1 VIALRKSIVLAAA
14 VAATLSVLRP
24 AALRA
29 ADAPQPADGQANVP
43 VREVVLFSS
52 GVGYFEH
59 FGQVNG
65 NSATVLRFKSEQI
78 NDILKSLVLQDLDK
92 GTVSAVTYPSQ
103 GPLQR
108 TLRSFQI
115 DLTSNPALSDL
126 LNQLRGARVT
136 VTLAQGARQVQGTVL
151 GVEKQQRPAGDKD
164 HPQMVDVQV
173 VNLVSDTGIQPV
185 ELGQVS
191 DVRIE
196 DAELRRE
203 LAQALAA
210 LSQARDKDKKPVE
223 IHFAGQGERRVRIG
237 YVVETPVWKTSY
249 RLILPGPGEGPATQ
263 PAPEGTSEQQK
274 GQGQAA
280 QEGSLQGW
288 AIVENQTDSDWKDVQ
303 LSLVSGR
310 PISFIQDLYQPLYI
324 PRPIV
329 QPELYASLRPQT
341 YEGGLDAMPK
351 PTEMALR
358 EEEKLSD
365 AARQPMLQRRMRA
378 GGGFGGGGASGLS
391 AAPPAPA
398 ATPASEGAALGA
410 INPTASISSV
420 ASAAKVGELFQYT
433 VGNVSIARQQSAML
447 PIVTDPIHAEKLS
460 IYNQSV
466 MPNNPLLGA
475 RLKNTTGKYLLQ
487 GPITVIA
494 GSSYAGDASLGDVP
508 PGQERLISYG
518 VDQEVTVHASDN
530 TQTNQLLTGKIVKGV
545 LWLTYKQTFS
555 QDYTAEDKS
564 ENPKTLLIE
573 APKHADWTLL
583 EPKKPIETTDALY
596 RFEGHIEPHHPSKLT
611 VREEHTQMQEM
622 AILPMDMTVVAAY
635 ARTGEIPQPVK
646 DALGK
651 AAQLKSALVD
661 TQRQIQEAQQKLS
674 EITAEQSRIR
684 ENMKAV
690 SQSSDYYKRLLT
702 ELDAQETTIQDQHKQ
717 VADLQ
722 KQQDRQQKELED
734 YLANLSVG

>member
-1 VIALRKSIVLAAA
+1 VIARKSIVLAAA
-14 VAATLSVLRP
+14 VAATLSFLRP
-24 AALRA
+24 ASLSA
-29 ADAPQPADGQANVP
+29 ADAPAPADGQANVP

-92 GTVSAVTYPSQ
+92 GQVSAVTYPSQ
-103 GPLQR
+103 GPLER

-151 GVEKQQRPAGDKD
+151 GVEKQQRPSGDKD

-173 VNLVSDTGIQPV
+173 VNLVSDSGIQPV
-185 ELGQVS
+185 ELAQVS

-203 LAQALAA
+203 LTQALAA

-263 PAPEGTSEQQK
+263 PAPEGTSEQQQK
-274 GQGQAA
+274 AKAQAA

-341 YEGGLDAMPK
+341 YEGGI
-351 PTEMALR
+351 
-358 EEEKLSD
+358 D
-365 AARQPMLQRRMRA
+365 AAKKAEEMQVEAIDRDAAAARPPVYGERMARRA
-378 GGGFGGGGASGLS
+378 LGGPSGL
-391 AAPPAPA
+391 AAAAPA
-398 ATPASEGAALGA
+398 ATPSPAANRAELGL
-410 INPTASISSV
+410 INPTSSITSV

-447 PIVTDPIHAEKLS
+447 PIVTDPIHAERLS

-487 GPITVIA
+487 GPVTVIA
-494 GSSYAGDASLGDVP
+494 GGGYAGDASLGDVP

-545 LWLTYKQTFS
+545 LWLTFKQTFS

-573 APKHADWTLL
+573 APKHAGWTLL

-596 RFEGHIEPHHPSKLT
+596 RFEGHLEPHHPSKLT

-622 AILPMDMTVVAAY
+622 AILPMDTTVVEAY

-646 DALGK
+646 DALNK
-651 AAQLKSALVD
+651 AAQLKGALVD
-661 TQRQIQEAQQKLS
+661 TQRQIQQLQQKLA

-690 SQSSDYYKRLLT
+690 SPSSDYYKRLIT

-722 KQQDRQQKELED
+722 KQQDRQQKDLED
-734 YLANLSVG
+734 YVANLSVG